1 MPRTHCG
8 RFPRRQFLADMG
20 LGFTGL
26 VLNAMLTEDKLR
38 ASSPLSP
45 QGRVVGRDA
54 DGGLP
59 SPQRGRGVG
68 GEGAPRVENVIWL
81 FMMGGVSHIESFDPK
96 PALNRYAGMRISD
109 TDARSVLDRRDSQ

>member
-1 MPRTHCG
+1 MPRVHCG
-8 RFPRRQFLADMG
+8 RFSRRRFLGDMG

-38 ASSPLSP
+38 ATSPLSP
-45 QGRVVGRDA
+45 
-54 DGGLP
+54 
-59 SPQRGRGVG
+59 RGRGVG

-109 TDARSVLDRRDSQ
+109 TDARSVLDRRDSQDFGPVLNYG